1 MIKPETKFWHE
12 LKGIT
17 PQITWTRIEN
27 TSSAGT
33 PDLLGYN
40 SHSFFF
46 TVELKVATGNKVR
59 LSPHQISFHIRHPE
73 NTFIL
78 VAQIF
83 QPQANFLPPT
93 SDRLKRTATGEK
105 FFHLFANVQATI
117 VFSFNEDKSIFRML
131 NVKGYLMRRQANFVA
146 VSNL

>member
-59 LSPHQISFHIRHPE
+59 LSPHQIVFHVKHPK

-78 VAQIF
+78 VKAKDDCRLYVGKQVKELLACGCSLE
-83 QPQANFLPPT
+83 PVACGWKKVRLWLEDLGEEDSLLYPPI
-93 SDRLKRTATGEK
+93 K
-105 FFHLFANVQATI
+105 
-117 VFSFNEDKSIFRML
+117 M
-131 NVKGYLMRRQANFVA
+131 
-146 VSNL
+146 

>member
-46 TVELKVATGNKVR
+46 TVELKVANGNKVR
-59 LSPHQISFHIRHPE
+59 LSPHQIAFHVKHPK

-78 VAQIF
+78 VKAI
-83 QPQANFLPPT
+83 
-93 SDRLKRTATGEK
+93 DDCRLYVGK
-105 FFHLFANVQATI
+105 Q
-117 VFSFNEDKSIFRML
+117 
-131 NVKGYLMRRQANFVA
+131 VKELLACGCSLEPVA
-146 VSNL
+146 CGWTDTRLWLESLGQ